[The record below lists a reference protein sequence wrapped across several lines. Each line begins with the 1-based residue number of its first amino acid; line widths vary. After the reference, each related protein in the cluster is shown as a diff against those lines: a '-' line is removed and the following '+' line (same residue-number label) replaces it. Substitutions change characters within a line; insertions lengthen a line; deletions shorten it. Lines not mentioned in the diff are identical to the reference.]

1 MEARLHREA
10 EATQSLHDAVEDIQA
25 DSRRF
30 DQGRRVGGSMGE
42 IAREEAVQEAR
53 EWVPA
58 GNSENF
64 LKRGYGVHGFEAAD
78 EAHPPRIASDR
89 RSGDL

>member
-1 MEARLHREA
+1 MGSEMCIRDR
-10 EATQSLHDAVEDIQA
+10 SLHDAVADIQA
-25 DSRRF
+25 DSKRHDR
-30 DQGRRVGGSMGE
+30 GRRVGGSMGE

>member
-1 MEARLHREA
+1 MDARLQREM
-10 EATQSLHDAVEDIQA
+10 EATQSLHDAVEEIQA

-30 DQGRRVGGSMGE
+30 DRGRRVGGSMGE
-42 IAREEAVQEAR
+42 VAREEAAQEAR

-64 LKRGYGVHGFEAAD
+64 LRRGYGVRGFEAAD

>member
-1 MEARLHREA
+1 
-10 EATQSLHDAVEDIQA
+10 
-25 DSRRF
+25 
-30 DQGRRVGGSMGE
+30 MGE
-42 IAREEAVQEAR
+42 VAREEAAREAR

-64 LKRGYGVHGFEAAD
+64 LKRGYGVRGFEAAD